1 MAPEPLSRIP
11 KNRKKKMTENEMM
24 EKFLNENT
32 DILLK
37 YMLWKEH
44 IMEPQVLNPDVKID
58 AVDVDVTV
66 NHKGNYGFSNY
77 GEVMYG
83 TSGTSTLNHGVI
95 EQSPEDPTRV

>member
-1 MAPEPLSRIP
+1 MAHEPLSRIP

-44 IMEPQVLNPDVKID
+44 IMEPQVLSADVKIE
-58 AVDVDVTV
+58 AEDVT
-66 NHKGNYGFSNY
+66 HY
-77 GEVMYG
+77 E
-83 TSGTSTLNHGVI
+83 STLGAEGLKELFKDNGLTDINYGVI
-95 EQSPEDPTRV
+95 EPNPEDPTRV